1 MPTPPCNPPTRR
13 QRERGS
19 ATAPLGPVA
28 YTPARG
34 WVYHVPL
41 WWYHEGGRQPPRA
54 ADARPQKRCVT
65 GGIAKAPTVAAM
77 RTMTAKFVR
86 TWVVLPYDE
95 IPKMVMRRGGG
106 PLSDRMPQE
115 SHPERPTPSPDAI
128 SPYMYGQYT
137 YMKYGSVGRCSSSPD
152 TSLVCSYDV

>member
-34 WVYHVPL
+34 WVYHAPL
-41 WWYHEGGRQPPRA
+41 WWHHEGGRQPPRA

-77 RTMTAKFVR
+77 RTMTAKIVR
-86 TWVVLPYDE
+86 TWVVRRDPQDGYAPRWVTLERGEAPSFFTLMQTC
-95 IPKMVMRRGGG
+95 IPQTAEGFHEK
-106 PLSDRMPQE
+106 LAELD
-115 SHPERPTPSPDAI
+115 DW
-128 SPYMYGQYT
+128 
-137 YMKYGSVGRCSSSPD
+137 KFN
-152 TSLVCSYDV
+152 LVPKALNAVDVVLR